1 MRPTVRMVLAC
12 AAAVALAPA
21 AGPAGRALAAESHT
35 SSIDAVRLLVRSGY
49 VENQAEFTD
58 SGQGSSSIA
67 AWIEVIDRTGASRE
81 IGRRSGTNVCGARQT
96 CRTTIR
102 VTVNAMP
109 GECFV
114 AWASTTPTGGRT
126 TTRSSARVCP

>member
-1 MRPTVRMVLAC
+1 MVLAC
-12 AAAVALAPA
+12 VASVAAFVSAAAS
-21 AGPAGRALAAESHT
+21 AGRALAAEAHT

-58 SGQGSSSIA
+58 AGEGSSAIA
-67 AWIEVIDRTGASRE
+67 AWIEVTDRNGASRE
-81 IGRRSGTNVCGARQT
+81 IGRRSGTNSCGARQT

-102 VTVNAMP
+102 VSVNTMP

-114 AWASTTPTGGRT
+114 GWASSTPAGGRT

>member
-1 MRPTVRMVLAC
+1 MVIAC
-12 AAAVALAPA
+12 VALVA
-21 AGPAGRALAAESHT
+21 AGPAGRALAAEGHT

-58 SGQGSSSIA
+58 VGQGSSTIA
-67 AWIEVIDRTGASRE
+67 AWIEVIDRNGTSRE
-81 IGRRSGTNVCGARQT
+81 IGRRSGTNSCGANLT

-114 AWASTTPTGGRT
+114 GWASTTPAGGRT
-126 TTRSSARVCP
+126 VTKSSARVCP